1 MNGTNSSERAP
12 CLSDR
17 LREQGQA
24 LARSVCR
31 NVGNG
36 NREDARTALRAAPF
50 DVAMIACGFLLDFV
64 PSEGPTLA
72 KFLRSFANF

>member
-1 MNGTNSSERAP
+1 MNSNTSDRPP

-17 LREQGQA
+17 LREQGQT

-36 NREDARTALRAAPF
+36 NREDARASLRAAPF
-50 DVAMIACGFLLDFV
+50 DVAMIACGFLLEFV